1 MKKWYAVIIITF
13 LLPIYALFFYS
24 VFDVDAT
31 VSENE
36 QRVLETMPELS
47 LRSVLSGDFESGF
60 EVYYSDTFPFRENLL
75 QASRFVNGLYAIS
88 FGGESSIL
96 IDHKEEWNGGS
107 TLIDFSQTGQTSVSS
122 VVTTPVPTESST
134 SSASSDSTA
143 PTEPTP
149 TETTPPATMMTSW
162 VEVTK
167 PDTQESSSSGEDT
180 PSDVGAILMIG
191 NAAMEYYYGV
201 DSSLEYYADSIN
213 SLNACLPNVQVYAMF
228 CPTSIEFNA
237 PAKYQAGIRSQLRA
251 MNYAYSKL
259 DLGIVP
265 VNTWSALYEH
275 RDEYLYFRTDHHW
288 TQRGAYYGYRAFC
301 EAAGL
306 TPNELSDYE
315 TGFVDGFVGTM
326 YSFTAK
332 YAQSE
337 RLLNNPDSVEYFMPL
352 NSATLTAYPDATM
365 TGGVTRSV
373 IASPS
378 YAAKLNRSSKYLMFL
393 WGDTPLVHIVSD
405 TVKNGRVLIVIK
417 ESYGNALVPFL
428 TDHFEEIY
436 AIDPREFNGDGEP
449 TLNIVDFAKEHGA
462 TDFLFVNYAFSA
474 QPSFMKL
481 FNQMLPD
488 A

>member
-24 VFDVDAT
+24 AFDVDAT
-31 VSENE
+31 VSEDE
-36 QRVLETMPELS
+36 HRMLATMPELS
-47 LRSVLSGDFESGF
+47 LQSALTGDFESQF
-60 EVYYSDTFPFRENLL
+60 ETYYSDTFPFRENLL
-75 QASRFVNGLYAIS
+75 KASRVVNRLYAIS
-88 FGGESSIL
+88 FGDESSIL
-96 IDHKEEWNGGS
+96 IDRDDQWEGGN
-107 TLIDFSQTGQTSVSS
+107 TLIDFSQTDQTTASS
-122 VVTTPVPTESST
+122 AVTTPPPTTPTSEDSAPTDTTPTET
-134 SSASSDSTA
+134 
-143 PTEPTP
+143 TP

-167 PDTQESSSSGEDT
+167 PDTDDTSSDVTDT

-191 NAAMEYYYGV
+191 NAAMEHYYGV
-201 DSSLEYYADSIN
+201 NDSLDYYANSIN
-213 SLNACLPNVQVYAMF
+213 RLNAALPDVQVYAMF

-237 PAKYQAGIRSQLRA
+237 PAKYSTGIRSQLRA

-265 VNTWSALYEH
+265 VNTWSSLYAH
-275 RDEYLYFRTDHHW
+275 QDEYLYFRTDHHW

-352 NSATLTAYPDATM
+352 HSATMTAYPDATM

-378 YAAKLNRSSKYLMFL
+378 YVEKLHRSSKYMMFL

-405 TVKNGRVLIVIK
+405 TVKNGRVLVVIK

-436 AIDPREFNGDGEP
+436 AIDPREFNGSGEP
-449 TLNIVDFAKEHGA
+449 TLNIVDFANEHGV

-481 FNQMLPD
+481 FNQMLPET
-488 A
+488 

>member
-24 VFDVDAT
+24 AFDVDAT
-31 VSENE
+31 VSEDE
-36 QRVLETMPELS
+36 QRMLATMPELS
-47 LRSVLSGDFESGF
+47 LRSVLNGDFESQF
-60 EVYYSDTFPFRENLL
+60 ETYYSDTFPFREDLL
-75 QASRFVNGLYAIS
+75 TASRAVNRLYAIS
-88 FGGESSIL
+88 FGDESSIL
-96 IDHKEEWNGGS
+96 IDRDDEWAGGN
-107 TLIDFSQTGQTSVSS
+107 TLIDFNQTDQTTASS
-122 VVTTPVPTESST
+122 ETTTPPPTPTSDVSVPTDT
-134 SSASSDSTA
+134 T
-143 PTEPTP
+143 PTETTP

-162 VEVTK
+162 VEVTM
-167 PDTQESSSSGEDT
+167 PNTEDTSSDETDT

-201 DSSLEYYADSIN
+201 NSSLEYYADSVN
-213 SLNACLPNVQVYAMF
+213 RLNAALPDVQVYAMF

-237 PAKYQAGIRSQLRA
+237 PAKYHSGIQSQLRA

-265 VNTWSALYEH
+265 VNTWSSLYAH
-275 RDEYLYFRTDHHW
+275 QDEYLYFRTDHHW

-352 NSATLTAYPDATM
+352 HSSTMTAYPDATM

-373 IASPS
+373 IANPS
-378 YAAKLNRSSKYLMFL
+378 YAEKLHRSSKYMMFL

-449 TLNIVDFAKEHGA
+449 TLNIVDFANEHGA

-481 FNQMLPD
+481 FNKMLPET
-488 A
+488 